1 MFNIQQAMQLMKIMQ
16 NPQQFL
22 TKMGV
27 PMEYTDSPDNVANFL
42 LNNNKVS
49 QSQIE
54 QAKSMYQQM
63 FKR

>member
-22 TKMGV
+22 TQMGI
-27 PMEYTDSPDNVANFL
+27 PKEYTDSPDNVANFL
-42 LNNNKVS
+42 LNNGKIS

-54 QAKSMYQQM
+54 QAKGMYQQY
-63 FKR
+63 FRK